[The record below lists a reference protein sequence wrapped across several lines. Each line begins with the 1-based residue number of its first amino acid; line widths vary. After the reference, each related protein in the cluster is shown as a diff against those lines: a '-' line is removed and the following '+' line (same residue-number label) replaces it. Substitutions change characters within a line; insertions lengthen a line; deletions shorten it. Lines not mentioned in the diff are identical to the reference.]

1 MGSVRPTSSESDESK
16 NRGILDRLLA
26 RLSVQ
31 VEEFALC
38 TLSPGWRMSLPSST
52 EVFVKFVLEGQGVIR
67 ETSGKTHS
75 IGPGHLIVVPKGV
88 KYQVET
94 GNAIIHELT
103 IAESP
108 EGSPP
113 FRVSAGK
120 RDEASLV
127 IACGILQAK
136 YGRVIDVF
144 QHLPELLVVDFSGLD
159 TARLAFR
166 EILEEQT
173 ADRPGRATV
182 TSALMTQ
189 CLTYLFR
196 HLVQE
201 QDDAPPW
208 LSGLFEPR
216 LARTLELILSNP
228 GAPHTIT
235 SLAQGAAMSRSSF
248 SERFRLA
255 FGHSPMSFV
264 THCRMLLAA
273 ELLDGGMRVSEVAE
287 QIGFASRNHFAT
299 AFRKHVGVSPSAYH
313 PQ

>member
-1 MGSVRPTSSESDESK
+1 
-16 NRGILDRLLA
+16 
-26 RLSVQ
+26 
-31 VEEFALC
+31 
-38 TLSPGWRMSLPSST
+38 MSLPGST
-52 EVFVKFVLEGQGVIR
+52 EVFVKFVLEGEGVIR
-67 ETSGKTHS
+67 EATGKTHA

-94 GNAIIHELT
+94 SGAIIHELR

-108 EGSPP
+108 KGSPP

-120 RDEASLV
+120 REEASLV
-127 IACGILQAK
+127 IACGVLQAK
-136 YGRVIDVF
+136 YGGVIDVF
-144 QHLPELLVVDFSGLD
+144 EHLPGLLVVDFSDLD

-173 ADRPGRATV
+173 VDRPGRTTV

-196 HLVQE
+196 HLLRE
-201 QDDAPPW
+201 HDDAPPW
-208 LSGLFEPR
+208 LRGLFEPR
-216 LARTLELILSNP
+216 LARTLDLILGNP
-228 GAPHTIT
+228 GARHTIA
-235 SLAQGAAMSRSSF
+235 SLAQSAAMSRSSF

-255 FGHSPMSFV
+255 FGRSPMSFV

-273 ELLDGGMRVSEVAE
+273 ELLDRGLRVSEVAE
-287 QIGFASRNHFAT
+287 QTGFASRTHFAT
-299 AFRKHVGVSPSAYH
+299 AFRKHAGVSPSAYH